1 MSVDENVDILSFSL
15 SERSILHFIEKL
27 DEDGMFVD
35 NDHLRLENILLER
48 INSRIETNIKKQIHL
63 RFEKCKTITF

>member
-15 SERSILHFIEKL
+15 NERSILHFIEKL